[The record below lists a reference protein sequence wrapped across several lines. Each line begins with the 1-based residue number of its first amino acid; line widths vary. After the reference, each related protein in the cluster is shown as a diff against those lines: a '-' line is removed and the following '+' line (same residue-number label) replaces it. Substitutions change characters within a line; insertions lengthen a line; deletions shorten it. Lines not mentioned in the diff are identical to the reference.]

1 MYVEIAVLAHLL
13 PFVIIFIFLLSQG
26 QTRQRGGFVLSL
38 HVYSDEFKEPLR
50 GKSKLFGFNGQLH
63 LVHPPSRR
71 GSLRQ
76 FPAEEDDSPGQRG
89 GNSRRAPR
97 QNIWDGV
104 FAPVTPVSCFE
115 VNLRSFLHFPSSD
128 DTLKPGPDTGRWLEA
143 QQGHSTRSKVL
154 SLFHESVFR
163 STFRRERGLKLP
175 NISWSL
181 SL

>member
-63 LVHPPSRR
+63 LLHPPSRR

-76 FPAEEDDSPGQRG
+76 FPAEEDEARPTGWQQQEGTEAKHLGWSVCTSHASQLRRG
-89 GNSRRAPR
+89 KSEIISA
-97 QNIWDGV
+97 
-104 FAPVTPVSCFE
+104 
-115 VNLRSFLHFPSSD
+115 
-128 DTLKPGPDTGRWLEA
+128 
-143 QQGHSTRSKVL
+143 
-154 SLFHESVFR
+154 
-163 STFRRERGLKLP
+163 LP
-175 NISWSL
+175 QL
-181 SL
+181 